1 MLKLLNLHFFH
12 IKKIL
17 DYAKLFFKFI
27 KNEYYLTMPLFLDY
41 LLVWLFRKVKSFE
54 HSACSSY
61 LDIIYMYFRSLR
73 AFWELLPLVFY
84 SSQNFR
90 VESSAIGFAVF
101 TM

>member
-1 MLKLLNLHFFH
+1 MQNYFLNL
-12 IKKIL
+12 L
-17 DYAKLFFKFI
+17 

-61 LDIIYMYFRSLR
+61 LDIIYTLR